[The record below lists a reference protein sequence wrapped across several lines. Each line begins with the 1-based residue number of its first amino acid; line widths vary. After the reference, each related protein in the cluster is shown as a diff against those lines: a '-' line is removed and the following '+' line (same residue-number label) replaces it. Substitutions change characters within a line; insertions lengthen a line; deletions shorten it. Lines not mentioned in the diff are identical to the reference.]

1 MTEYGVDFINKII
14 ELAEPNIQ
22 TIGEIEY
29 SDKKLYPIDE
39 YYRAEPLNTGT
50 LSSVVSYIKDFIKK
64 DGIKAEDYMIHIE
77 SPVCV
82 SVISK
87 LSVERKR
94 EKVLEA
100 TAESPRFVYGCFYE
114 QESFIIGVKSMF
126 VDDPKTDK
134 DLVIQFAGTV
144 TQGTVKEYGDDG
156 ITQRAQIKT
165 GITTKQDAVVPS
177 PCTLRP
183 FRTFIE
189 VEQPASEFVFRMK
202 EGRNGVE
209 SALFSADGDM
219 WRIKAMENIKKYL
232 EDQFKKEN
240 IVGMTIIM

>member
-1 MTEYGVDFINKII
+1 MSEFSVDVINKIL
-14 ELAEPNIQ
+14 ELGEPHRQ

-29 SDKKLYPIDE
+29 CDKRLYPIDE
-39 YYRAEPLNTGT
+39 DYRAEPITTGT
-50 LSSVVSYIKDFIKK
+50 LSSLVSYIKEFSDV
-64 DGIKAEDYMIHIE
+64 DGINFVDYMIHI
-77 SPVCV
+77 SNPRSV
-82 SVISK
+82 SIVSK
-87 LSVERKR
+87 MTSERKR
-94 EKVLEA
+94 EVVM
-100 TAESPRFVYGCFYE
+100 TAKPEVSPFRFGEYHDH
-114 QESFIIGVKSMF
+114 ESFIIGVKSMF
-126 VDDPKTDK
+126 VDDPTTDK
-134 DLVIQFAGTV
+134 NLVIQFAGTV

-189 VEQPASEFVFRMK
+189 VEQPASEFVFRMR

-219 WRIKAMENIKKYL
+219 WRIEAMKNIKKYL
-232 EDQFKKEN
+232 EDQFEKEK

>member
-1 MTEYGVDFINKII
+1 MSEFSVEVINKIL
-14 ELAEPNIQ
+14 ELGEPHCQ

-29 SDKKLYPIDE
+29 CDKRLYPIDE
-39 YYRAEPLNTGT
+39 DYRAEPITTGT
-50 LSSVVSYIKDFIKK
+50 LSSLVSYIKEFSDV
-64 DGIKAEDYMIHIE
+64 DGINFVDYMIHIE
-77 SPVCV
+77 SPR
-82 SVISK
+82 SVKIVSK
-87 LSVERKR
+87 LTSERKR
-94 EKVLEA
+94 EVIMNAIPDTKPFE
-100 TAESPRFVYGCFYE
+100 FGQYHDH
-114 QESFIIGVKSMF
+114 ESFIIGVKSMF
-126 VDDPKTDK
+126 VDDPETDK
-134 DLVIQFAGTV
+134 NLVIQFAGTV